1 VLLLLADHVEADGL
15 GERSA
20 LADSDDVTD
29 LDAERGGAVGGER
42 LVALLES
49 VVLLDI
55 VQVVA
60 SDDDG
65 ALHLGRNDDTPEKLK
80 LIQSDPASGV
90 RFIIN
95 KYRESEQTNTSE
107 HLLENT
113 ATDADIRGERA
124 FFVNVVSFD
133 CLLGG
138 FEALI
143 NVRLN
148 KL

>member
-1 VLLLLADHVEADGL
+1 MLLLLADHVEADGL

-29 LDAERGGAVGGER
+29 LDAERGRAVGGER
-42 LVALLES
+42 LVALFES

-80 LIQSDPASGV
+80 LIQSDPANGV
-90 RFIIN
+90 RLLLIN
-95 KYRESEQTNTSE
+95 IGKANKPTRANTYLRIRPRMLTSE
-107 HLLENT
+107 
-113 ATDADIRGERA
+113 
-124 FFVNVVSFD
+124 VNGHFLSM
-133 CLLGG
+133 
-138 FEALI
+138 
-143 NVRLN
+143 
-148 KL
+148 